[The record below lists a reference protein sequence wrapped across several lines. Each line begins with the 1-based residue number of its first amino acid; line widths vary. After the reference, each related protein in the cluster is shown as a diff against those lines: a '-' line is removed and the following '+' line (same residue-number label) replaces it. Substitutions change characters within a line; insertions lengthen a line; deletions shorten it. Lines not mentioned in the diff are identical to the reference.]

1 MQCEK
6 HFIKPYD
13 FLTDMGFE
21 LLEKNQSL
29 DQYIALL
36 DDDILEDMGT
46 NREML
51 VVGYEAA
58 HRQWME
64 EPGIRVNYILIK
76 GGFNKDGEKE
86 SIDIL
91 LKPGEIVSIVGPTGS
106 GKSRLLGD
114 IEWLARG
121 DTPTGRWIIINGS
134 LPDNSQRYCFEEK
147 LISQLSQNMNFV
159 MDANVEEFI
168 RMHAESRNI
177 QQIDE
182 LVEEVIIQANALAGE
197 PFTRETPLT
206 ALSGGQSRA
215 LMIVDVAF
223 LCKSPIVLIDEIEN
237 AGIDRRK
244 ALDLLVKTEKII
256 MIATH
261 DPVLALMANRRLVIK
276 NGGMHQIIE
285 SDENEKTVLKKMEAM
300 DQEMQT
306 IRNALRNGEKIHS
319 I

>member
-6 HFIKPYD
+6 HFIEPYD
-13 FLTDMGFE
+13 FLTEMGFE
-21 LLEKNQSL
+21 LLEKNQSM
-29 DQYIALL
+29 DRYMALM

-46 NREML
+46 NKEML
-51 VVGYEAA
+51 VAGYEAA
-58 HRQWME
+58 HLQLVE
-64 EPGIRVNYILIK
+64 EPGVRVNSILIK

-86 SIDIL
+86 AIDIL

-121 DTPTGRWIIINGS
+121 DTPTGRWIVINGA
-134 LPDNSQRYCFEEK
+134 LPDDAQRYCFEEK

-168 RMHAESRNI
+168 EMHAQSRNI
-177 QQIDE
+177 QQIDG
-182 LVEEVIIQANALAGE
+182 VIEAVINQANALAGE

-285 SDENEKTVLKKMEAM
+285 SNEAEKKVLKKLEAM
-300 DQEMQT
+300 DQEMLT
-306 IRNALRNGEKIHS
+306 IRNALRNGEMIYS
-319 I
+319 E